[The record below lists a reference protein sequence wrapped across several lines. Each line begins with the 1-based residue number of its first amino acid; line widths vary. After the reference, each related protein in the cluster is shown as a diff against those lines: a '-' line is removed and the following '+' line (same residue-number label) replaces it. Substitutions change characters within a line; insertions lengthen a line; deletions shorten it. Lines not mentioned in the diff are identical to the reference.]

1 METEQLLH
9 EINKYLLQYDQKVTD
24 EVVEEWTKVPVE
36 VLTKTG
42 LDALLFSLS
51 TKELSAEQLL
61 ALWVQGFAAGRI
73 YEERRDK

>member
-51 TKELSAEQLL
+51 TKELSADQLL